1 MTSIDVPTPI
11 TAFLEATARADPGAF
26 VAAFTED
33 AFLDDWGRQFHG
45 RDGVRDWDRT
55 DNIGVQSR
63 IALTALKRGQE
74 PDTYIGTVAVT
85 GNRFNGTG
93 TMTFTLRDDLIASL
107 VIG

>member
-1 MTSIDVPTPI
+1 MTSMETPRPI
-11 TAFLEATARADPGAF
+11 VAFLDATNAADPDAF

-33 AFLDDWGRQFHG
+33 AFLDDWGRQYRGHE
-45 RDGVRDWDRT
+45 GVRDWDRT

-63 IALTALKRGQE
+63 IALTALTSGSE
-74 PDTYIGTVAVT
+74 PDTFIGTVAVS

-93 TMTFTLRDDLIASL
+93 TMTFTLRDDRISSL